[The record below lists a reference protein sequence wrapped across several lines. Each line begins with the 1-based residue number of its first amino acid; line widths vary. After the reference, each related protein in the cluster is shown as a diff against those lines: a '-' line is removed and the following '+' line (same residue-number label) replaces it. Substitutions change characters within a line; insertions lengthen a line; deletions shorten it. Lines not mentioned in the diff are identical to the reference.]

1 MKMSI
6 ANELNYSVST
16 TIGNVAL
23 RTVRWQAE
31 RQASSRWKTDYLA
44 PQMKIAPRTKEL
56 IGRHYLAGRYANQ
69 RGKVAWVTSGAPAEF
84 LKALDFFVLYPENHA
99 AVCGTARRAEDI
111 STEAENVGYSRD
123 ICSYARTDIGA
134 MLSGKT
140 PVGKLPK
147 PDLLLA
153 CTNICQ
159 TVLFWYRVL
168 AHHFNVPLIII
179 DTPFIYTETT
189 DYAIAYVK
197 RQMEEAVPIAEKI
210 AGKKFDE
217 KKFREITRLSKTASE
232 LWMQVMERGK
242 HRPAPISVFDQ
253 FIQMAPIV
261 EMRGESYTV
270 DFYADMLKEIDERIA
285 RGIGSVKDERK
296 RLLWDNLPI
305 WYRLRYLAEF
315 LAERGVSIVASTYT
329 NAWAELAP
337 MFDPENPFESGARTY
352 LHPILNRGTGYKL
365 ETMKRMVKEFQLDGA
380 ILHSDRSC
388 KPYSIGQID
397 QRDRLLRD
405 ADGRGVPAL
414 LLEADHNDPR
424 AFSEEQATTRLAA
437 FVEMME

>member
-1 MKMSI
+1 
-6 ANELNYSVST
+6 
-16 TIGNVAL
+16 
-23 RTVRWQAE
+23 
-31 RQASSRWKTDYLA
+31 
-44 PQMKIAPRTKEL
+44 
-56 IGRHYLAGRYANQ
+56 
-69 RGKVAWVTSGAPAEF
+69 
-84 LKALDFFVLYPENHA
+84 
-99 AVCGTARRAEDI
+99 
-111 STEAENVGYSRD
+111 
-123 ICSYARTDIGA
+123 
-134 MLSGKT
+134 
-140 PVGKLPK
+140 
-147 PDLLLA
+147 
-153 CTNICQ
+153 
-159 TVLFWYRVL
+159 LFWYRVL

-189 DYAIAYVK
+189 DYAVAYVK
-197 RQMEEAVPIAEKI
+197 RQMEEAVPIAEKV
-210 AGKKFDE
+210 AGEKFDE
-217 KKFREITRLSKTASE
+217 KKFREITRLSKTAAE

-261 EMRGESYTV
+261 EMRGEAYTV

-285 RGIGSVKDERK
+285 RGIGSVKEERK

-437 FVEMME
+437 FVEMLE